1 MKKINFKAVAVFFV
15 GAMTL
20 SSCASL
26 QKMKKNADKINYTV
40 TPEVL
45 VTKGG
50 NVDVEIQGR
59 IPEKFFN
66 KKATITATPV
76 LTYEGEEKA
85 YAPYKLQGEKVEANN
100 KVISYTDGGT
110 FSYKGSVP
118 YVDGMRKSD
127 LVVRITAS
135 QGDQSLDF
143 DPVKIA
149 DGVIATSTLVEDK
162 PASIVGIE
170 KGKNTTGVY
179 DPAIDKFQRVVPDEY
194 KADLMYLINSA
205 YVRGSQLKKE
215 DMDKLNEY
223 IKDAFEADRKDLK
236 GVMVS
241 AYASPDG
248 PESFNTKLAEKREGS
263 ATTVVDRKLK
273 KDKVET
279 EVEGKYT
286 PEDWEGFKE
295 LMEKSNIQ
303 DKEMI
308 LRVLSMYQDPE
319 VREREIKNLSGP
331 FQEIAKTILPK
342 LRRSKIIASVD
353 LIGKTDEE
361 IANLADTDP
370 SKLNQAELIYAA
382 SLTEDLNKQK
392 AIYTSFTRQFPED
405 WRGYN
410 DLGVVEM
417 MQGNTGDAESNF
429 EKADKL
435 DPKNAIVQNNLGGVA
450 LVNGDLDKAQEL
462 FSAASGAGQ
471 EVNYN
476 LGTVSILKGDYDAAV
491 KYFGDGT
498 FVNKALAQM
507 LTGDNN
513 GALRTLNNLKEE
525 SALGDYLK
533 AIIGARTAKTT
544 LLYDSLKA
552 AVSKDAKYKDI
563 AKVDLEFAKYFNDEQ
578 FKSIVE

>member
-1 MKKINFKAVAVFFV
+1 
-15 GAMTL
+15 
-20 SSCASL
+20 
-26 QKMKKNADKINYTV
+26 
-40 TPEVL
+40 
-45 VTKGG
+45 
-50 NVDVEIQGR
+50 
-59 IPEKFFN
+59 
-66 KKATITATPV
+66 
-76 LTYEGEEKA
+76 
-85 YAPYKLQGEKVEANN
+85 
-100 KVISYTDGGT
+100 
-110 FSYKGSVP
+110 
-118 YVDGMRKSD
+118 MRKSD

-135 QGDQSLDF
+135 QGTQTLDF
-143 DPVKIA
+143 DPIKIA
-149 DGVIATSTLVEDK
+149 DGVIATSTLVNDK
-162 PASIVGIE
+162 PASIVGIQ
-170 KGKNTTGVY
+170 KAKNTTGVY
-179 DPAIDKFQRVVPDEY
+179 DPSIDKFQRVVPDEY
-194 KADLMYLINSA
+194 KADLMYLINSS

-215 DMDKLNEY
+215 DMEKLNAY
-223 IKDAFEADRKDLK
+223 IKDAFEAERKDLK
-236 GVMVS
+236 GVAIS

-248 PESFNTKLAEKREGS
+248 PEKFNTQLAEKREGS
-263 ATTVVDRKLK
+263 ATKVLDKKLK

-279 EVEGKYT
+279 QVTGKYT

-303 DKEMI
+303 DKELI

-319 VREREIKNLSGP
+319 VREREIKNLTGP
-331 FQEIAKTILPK
+331 FKEIAENILPK

-370 SKLNQAELIYAA
+370 SKLNQAELLYAA

-405 WRGYN
+405 WRGFN
-410 DLGVVEM
+410 DLGMVEM
-417 MQGNTGDAESNF
+417 QQGNVDDAKANF
-429 EKADKL
+429 DKADQL
-435 DPKNAIVQNNLGGVA
+435 DPKNPIVQNNLGGVA
-450 LVNGDLDKAQEL
+450 LVEGNLDKAQEL

-498 FVNKALAQM
+498 CVNKALAQM
-507 LTGDNN
+507 LTDDNN
-513 GALRTLNNLKEE
+513 GALRTLNNLKQE

-544 LLYDSLKA
+544 LLYDSLQA
-552 AVSKDAKYKDI
+552 AVNKDAKYKDI